1 MDTDN
6 KGNIPVKTNKKQAPK
21 NETNEAWP
29 VLRHPILEMER
40 AFDRLFGRSWPTVG
54 YWNDVPVGGNLV
66 EFESMRMPSLDE
78 VDRDNEV
85 LVRAEIPGI
94 EKKDIYVS
102 LTDNLL
108 TIKGQS
114 NKEEKEEKSDY
125 YRHEISSSSF
135 SRSVTVPANVDAT
148 KTVANLK
155 DGVLEIKL
163 PKVEAANR
171 RNITVM

>member
-6 KGNIPVKTNKKQAPK
+6 RGNIPVKTNKKQAPK
-21 NETNEAWP
+21 KATNEAWP

-54 YWNDVPVGGNLV
+54 YWDDVPVGGNLV
-66 EFESMRMPSLDE
+66 DFESMRMPSLDM

-85 LVRAEIPGI
+85 LIRAEIPGV
-94 EKKDIYVS
+94 EKKDISVS

-108 TIKGQS
+108 IIKGQA
-114 NKEEKEEKSDY
+114 NKEEKEEKGDY
-125 YRHEISSSSF
+125 YRHEISCSSF
-135 SRSVTVPANVDAT
+135 ARSVTVPANVDAT

-155 DGVLEIKL
+155 DGILEVKL
-163 PKVEAANR
+163 PKIEASKR
-171 RNITVM
+171 RNIAVM